1 MIRMIVCCDMMG
13 NIGKDNDLLFHIPQD
28 MAFFK
33 QQTTGKCVLMGYNT
47 YLSLGSKPL
56 PKRKNIVLA
65 EKEKHHLIQPHDNLI
80 VTDNLDGIIG
90 ECLGNGEEVF
100 IIGGAFVYN
109 DTLSKDMIDEA
120 LITFVPTVV
129 ENADVS
135 IHIELLAQR
144 FRHAE
149 KIKDFIDEKLNKTV
163 SIWRFSKH

>member
-129 ENADVS
+129 ENADTS
-135 IHIELLAQR
+135 IHIELLGQR